1 MLPLI
6 ASEGTMGSSAIF
18 VGVDV
23 GSTSVRAGLFDDA
36 GRRLAF
42 AAQPIRQFYPRAGFV
57 EQSSADIWRATC
69 AAVREALVA
78 SGAGTG
84 AIAGI
89 GFDATCSLVAV
100 GAGGSPV
107 SVAEDGAPER
117 DIVMWMDHR
126 AADEAATINA
136 THDPALAYV
145 GGEVSIE
152 MELPKVLW
160 LRRRFPERYAAAT
173 RFFDLADYLVW
184 KCCGTDAASVCTLTC
199 KWNYLAHEGR
209 FPQAM
214 LSAVGLGD
222 LASKLPA
229 HILPLGSS
237 PGRLSASAAQALG
250 LSPGVIVATG
260 IIDAHA
266 GGLALV
272 GNSPHG
278 SLALIGGTS
287 NCHLVVSPQPI
298 MVPGVWGP
306 YWGAMLPGS
315 WLNEGGQSAAGAL
328 VDWTVRQSES
338 WPLVEETAAREGRN
352 VYAVLNDW
360 TADLRRRESAP
371 TRDLHVLPDHHGN
384 RSPRANARARGT
396 VTGLTL
402 ESGPDALARL
412 YLATIQALAYGTR
425 HIVDSMNAAGHRIER
440 IVMCGGGTRNPL
452 LLQEHADVLGRD
464 FHLVA
469 EEDAVTLGAALLAAT
484 ASGRFA
490 DLPEAAVAMVR
501 PGGKICARAAERV
514 FHDAKYRVFLQ
525 LYEDQQ
531 RYRARMASLH

>member
-6 ASEGTMGSSAIF
+6 ASEGTMRQQR
-18 VGVDV
+18 DL
-23 GSTSVRAGLFDDA
+23 RWRRCRLDQCAGLAVDDA
-36 GRRLAF
+36 GRRLF
-42 AAQPIRQFYPRAGFV
+42 SAAQPIRQFHPRAGLV

-89 GFDATCSLVAV
+89 AFDATCSLVAV

-107 SVAEDGAPER
+107 EVVEDGAPSATSS
-117 DIVMWMDHR
+117 WMDSPR
-126 AADEAATINA
+126 RRRSGDDQRA

-152 MELPKVLW
+152 MEPPEVLW

-199 KWNYLAHEGR
+199 KWNYLAHESR
-209 FPQAM
+209 FPQAIPRGG
-214 LSAVGLGD
+214 SPGD
-222 LASKLPA
+222 LRVQAARA
-229 HILPLGSS
+229 HILPLVFTA
-237 PGRLSASAAQALG
+237 ASRRPRRRRWVCPPW
-250 LSPGVIVATG
+250 SWWATG

-272 GNSPHG
+272 GSSPHG

-306 YWGAMLPGS
+306 AWAMPGS

-360 TADLRRRESAP
+360 TADLRRREPAP
-371 TRDLHVLPDHHGN
+371 TRDRQRPLPDHHGK
-384 RSPRANARARGT
+384 PLAARQCAGSRHGDGADARK
-396 VTGLTL
+396 
-402 ESGPDALARL
+402 GPDALARL

-440 IVMCGGGTRNPL
+440 IAMCGGGTRNPL

-464 FHLVA
+464 LHLVA

-484 ASGRFA
+484 ASGHFP
-490 DLPEAAVAMVR
+490 DLPAAAAAMVR
-501 PGGKICARAAERV
+501 PGGKICARAGERA

-531 RYRARMASLH
+531 GYQASMASLH